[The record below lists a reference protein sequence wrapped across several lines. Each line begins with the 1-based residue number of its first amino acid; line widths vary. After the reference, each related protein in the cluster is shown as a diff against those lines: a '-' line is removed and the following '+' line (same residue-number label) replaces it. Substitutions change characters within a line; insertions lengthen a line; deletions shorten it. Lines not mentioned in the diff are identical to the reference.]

1 MTMAIALYDLTVS
14 SYLQV
19 LGGMKGVLQKGAD
32 HCKANNIDP
41 QTIVDGRMIDDMLP
55 FSFQVA
61 AVAHHS
67 IGAIEGLKKG
77 VFSPPSNIPPDYAGL
92 QKLLADAET
101 GLKAVTAAEI
111 NALEGKDMLFQ
122 MRDIKI
128 PFTAEGF
135 IMSFSLPNFYFHAA
149 TAYDILRQ
157 KGVKLGKRDF
167 LGQMRMKM

>member
-1 MTMAIALYDLTVS
+1 MAITLYDLTVS

-77 VFSPPSNIPPDYAGL
+77 VFP
-92 QKLLADAET
+92 
-101 GLKAVTAAEI
+101 
-111 NALEGKDMLFQ
+111 
-122 MRDIKI
+122 RR
-128 PFTAEGF
+128 
-135 IMSFSLPNFYFHAA
+135 A
-149 TAYDILRQ
+149 TFRRTTRASRSCWTTP
-157 KGVKLGKRDF
+157 RPA
-167 LGQMRMKM
+167 